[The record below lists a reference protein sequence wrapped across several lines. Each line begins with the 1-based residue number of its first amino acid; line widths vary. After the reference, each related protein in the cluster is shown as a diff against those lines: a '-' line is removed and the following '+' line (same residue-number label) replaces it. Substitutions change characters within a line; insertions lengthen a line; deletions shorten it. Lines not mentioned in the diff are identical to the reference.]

1 MDQSET
7 SVDDR
12 VTAMKELNSTSSDK
26 AEKKKTLW
34 NRAKAILRNVSL
46 VEYRTPL
53 YFTKKDSYNS
63 ATSGILT
70 ILTSLALAYV
80 AYNIFMPIFRKE
92 TYK

>member
-7 SVDDR
+7 SEDDR
-12 VTAMKELNSTSSDK
+12 VTAMRELNSTSSDK

-53 YFTKKDSYNS
+53 YFT
-63 ATSGILT
+63 
-70 ILTSLALAYV
+70 
-80 AYNIFMPIFRKE
+80 
-92 TYK
+92 